1 VTERGTS
8 TAASPAA
15 ETRTRTRTSPPWNV
29 IVHDDPVNLMSWVA
43 LVFQRVFGYPRE
55 QAERL
60 MLEVHQL
67 GRSIVWTGEFERA
80 EGYVRELHGC
90 QLLATLERTE

>member
-1 VTERGTS
+1 MSEPGTS
-8 TAASPAA
+8 TAAAPTA
-15 ETRTRTRTSPPWNV
+15 ETRTRERTAPPWNV
-29 IVHDDPVNLMSWVA
+29 IVHDDPVNLMSWVT

-67 GRSIVWTGEFERA
+67 GRSVVWTGEFERA
-80 EGYVRELHGC
+80 EDYVRQLHAS
-90 QLLATLERTE
+90 QLLGTLERTE

>member
-1 VTERGTS
+1 MSGS
-8 TAASPAA
+8 AGAPAASTVAR
-15 ETRTRTRTSPPWNV
+15 ERERMLPPWNV
-29 IVHDDPVNLMSWVA
+29 IVHDDPVNLMSWVT

-60 MLEVHQL
+60 MWEVHTR
-67 GRSIVWTGEFERA
+67 GRSIVWTGELERA

-90 QLLATLERTE
+90 QLLATLEHTG